1 MSPVRKSQE
10 KKRKAIDDITINKE
24 KILPGESA
32 LVRINVG
39 RLPSGTR
46 ININAHVFNSKN
58 PGPVVLIL
66 GGVHGDEIN
75 GVETIRKMLFD
86 DKFEQLDKGTV
97 IAIPIVNIYG
107 FINFSRAVPDG
118 KDVNRSFPG
127 SLNGSLASRVARV
140 ITQKIIPHVDYII
153 DLHTGGSSRFN
164 FPQVRYSAND
174 TVSYEL
180 AKVFGA
186 PFVIKKPL
194 ISKSLRKIAKEK
206 KIPILVYEGGESL
219 RFDGYSIQLA
229 MDGISRVLNHLGM
242 TQYAVSSPDKMIH
255 FTKTVWIRASQSGL
269 FMWTKKSGQRILKDE
284 IIGVINDPQG
294 LRSTS
299 VVASRSGYIIGHNNA
314 SVVNQGD
321 ALFHISFDYENI

>member
-1 MSPVRKSQE
+1 MSAGRLSTK
-10 KKRKAIDDITINKE
+10 KKRKEIDDITINKE
-24 KILPGESA
+24 KVLPGESA

-46 ININAHVFNSKN
+46 ISIKAHVFNSIN
-58 PGPVVLIL
+58 PGPVVLLL

-75 GVETIRKMLFD
+75 GVETIRKMLFE
-86 DKFEQLDKGTV
+86 DKFENLNKGTI

-140 ITQKIIPHVDYII
+140 IAQKIIPHVDYII

-164 FPQVRYSAND
+164 FPQVRYTASDEN
-174 TVSYEL
+174 SFEL

-194 ISKSLRKIAKEK
+194 IAKSLRKIANDK
-206 KIPILVYEGGESL
+206 KIPIIVYEGGESL

-229 MDGISRVLNHLGM
+229 IDGISRVLNHLGM
-242 TQYAVSSPDKMIH
+242 SNFTIAPPEKMIH
-255 FTKTVWIRASQSGL
+255 FTKTVWIRAARSGL
-269 FMWTKKSGQRILKDE
+269 FMWSKRSGQRILKDE
-284 IIGVINDPQG
+284 IIGVTNDPQG

-321 ALFHISFDYENI
+321 ALFHISYDYEDI